1 MKQWR
6 WTLNDDR
13 RVPHLQESGQRTDLR
28 DAMIDVANTVE
39 HLYSLEIKNNEH
51 RALRP
56 TISRT

>member
-13 RVPHLQESGQRTDLR
+13 QVPHLQESGQRTDLR

-39 HLYSLEIKNNEH
+39 HLLLTQNQKQWTPNPSPNN
-51 RALRP
+51 
-56 TISRT
+56 